1 MKGLSYTHGD
11 LLVMLTQNSGYNRVK
26 LCSELRKWYFDIH
39 LFENVTFTVSTL
51 SIPPA
56 ILLYRFVITIARFVG
71 LIFMGISDGVEEIDG
86 L

>member
-1 MKGLSYTHGD
+1 MSRINK
-11 LLVMLTQNSGYNRVK
+11 R
-26 LCSELRKWYFDIH
+26 YFDIH

-51 SIPPA
+51 SIPLS
-56 ILLYRFVITIARFVG
+56 ILLYRFVVTIARIVG